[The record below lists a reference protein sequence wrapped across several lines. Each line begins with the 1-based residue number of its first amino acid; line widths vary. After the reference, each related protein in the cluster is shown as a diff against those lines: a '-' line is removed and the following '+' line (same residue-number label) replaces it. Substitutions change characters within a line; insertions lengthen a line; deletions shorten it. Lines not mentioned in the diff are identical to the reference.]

1 MKQGFVKVAA
11 VTPDIRVADVEF
23 NKEQIC
29 RKMDEAAASGAKIIV
44 FPELCVTGYTCS
56 DLFTQDVLLDHAR
69 EVLTEIAAHTRD
81 MDALQSLLKPLL
93 YDPKVHPV

>member
-29 RKMDEAAASGAKIIV
+29 RKRMKRQRLERRLSYFRSSA
-44 FPELCVTGYTCS
+44 
-56 DLFTQDVLLDHAR
+56 
-69 EVLTEIAAHTRD
+69 
-81 MDALQSLLKPLL
+81 
-93 YDPKVHPV
+93 

>member
-69 EVLTEIAAHTRD
+69 EVLTEIGSAYQRYGCAGICGRTAGSRWGT
-81 MDALQSLLKPLL
+81 
-93 YDPKVHPV
+93 V

>member
-44 FPELCVTGYTCS
+44 FPELQRS
-56 DLFTQDVLLDHAR
+56 LSTQTATLRLP
-69 EVLTEIAAHTRD
+69 AH
-81 MDALQSLLKPLL
+81 S
-93 YDPKVHPV
+93 

>member
-11 VTPDIRVADVEF
+11 VTPYIRVADVEF

-69 EVLTEIAAHTRD
+69 ANGGTRVAVLRKCPGRVA
-81 MDALQSLLKPLL
+81 SSS
-93 YDPKVHPV
+93 

>member
-44 FPELCVTGYTCS
+44 LPEHGGPRS
-56 DLFTQDVLLDHAR
+56 AEPR
-69 EVLTEIAAHTRD
+69 SSGWRRGAA
-81 MDALQSLLKPLL
+81 
-93 YDPKVHPV
+93 